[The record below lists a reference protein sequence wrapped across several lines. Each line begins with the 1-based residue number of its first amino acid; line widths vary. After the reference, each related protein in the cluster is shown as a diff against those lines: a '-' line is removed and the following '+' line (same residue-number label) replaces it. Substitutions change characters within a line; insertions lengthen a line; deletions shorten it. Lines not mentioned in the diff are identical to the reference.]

1 LTNNK
6 INKSQS
12 AKKKNYA
19 KSDNLGA
26 DDIVSDNITIIQ
38 KKKNDESK
46 VSSHESN
53 KSEMVCRICLDYDN

>member
-1 LTNNK
+1 VLTNNK

-26 DDIVSDNITIIQ
+26 DDIVSDNITII
-38 KKKNDESK
+38 
-46 VSSHESN
+46 
-53 KSEMVCRICLDYDN
+53 